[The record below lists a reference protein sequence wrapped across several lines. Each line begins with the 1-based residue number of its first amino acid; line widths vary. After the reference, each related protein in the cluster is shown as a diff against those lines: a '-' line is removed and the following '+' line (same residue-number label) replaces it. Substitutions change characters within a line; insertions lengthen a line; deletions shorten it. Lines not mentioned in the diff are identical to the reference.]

1 MNVSLSDII
10 AEPFYELHK
19 EIKQQK
25 YLEYYLKGGRG
36 STKSS
41 FIAIEIIL
49 GMMRDAQIGVHSN
62 CVAMRKVGLYLKD
75 SVHEQLLWAIDML
88 GATASWD
95 SKTSPQS
102 LTYIPTGQKIIFR
115 GADKPK
121 KIKSIK
127 FSKGYCKYIWY
138 EELEEFSGMNEI
150 RMINQSLMR
159 GGDKFVVFYSY
170 NPPQSVNSWV
180 NIESQMTKRNRKVHH
195 SDYTEVPRDWLGE
208 NFIHEAEYLRDSNLK
223 LYEHE
228 YLGIVTGT
236 GGEVFTNVKLE
247 PIPQKLV
254 DTFTS
259 ENRGLDYGFAV
270 DPLAFNTMHYDR
282 KHKRLYIYREIDK
295 VGLSNRAAVDLIKK
309 ENKRNDYVYAD
320 SAEPKSIHEMNQL
333 GLRVIGVKK
342 GPDSVEYGVKFLQ
355 DLNEIIIDD
364 EQCPE
369 TAREFLNYEYE
380 RDANGNF
387 KAKYPDKD
395 NHHIDSVR
403 YGLNTEIMQHKE
415 LKKEESDPYERKK
428 TAVNVYGTGKQAN
441 KLTKWG

>member
-1 MNVSLSDII
+1 MNIPLSSII
-10 AEPFYELHK
+10 AKPFYELHK
-19 EIKQQK
+19 DIKQEK
-25 YLEYYLKGGRG
+25 YLEYMLSGGRG

-41 FIAIEIIL
+41 FAGIEIIL
-49 GMMRDAQIGVHSN
+49 GMMRDAQNGVHSN

-75 SVHEQLLWAIDML
+75 SVHEQLLWAIDIL
-88 GATASWD
+88 GVSNLWD

-102 LTYIPTGQKIIFR
+102 ITYIPTGQKIIFR

-127 FSKGYCKYIWY
+127 FSKGYCKYIWF
-138 EELEEFSGMNEI
+138 EELEEFTGMNEI

-180 NIESQMTKRNRKVHH
+180 NIESQLTKPNRKVHH
-195 SDYTEVPRDWLGE
+195 SDYTGVPREWLGE
-208 NFIHEAEYLRDSNLK
+208 NFIQEAEYLKQSNLK

-236 GGEVFTNVKLE
+236 GGEVFTNVTLR
-247 PIPQKLV
+247 PIEK
-254 DTFTS
+254 TEIESFTS

-270 DPLAFNTMHYDR
+270 DPLAYNTMHYDR
-282 KHKRLYIYREIDK
+282 KYKKLYVYHEISK
-295 VGLSNRAAVDLIKK
+295 TGLSNRAAVELIKL
-309 ENKRNDYVYAD
+309 ENKRNGYINAD

-333 GLRVIGVKK
+333 GLKVIGVKK

-364 EQCPE
+364 TVCPE
-369 TAREFLNYEYE
+369 TAKEFLNYEYE
-380 RDANGNF
+380 RDANGKF
-387 KAKYPDKD
+387 KALFPDKD
-395 NHHIDSVR
+395 NHHIDAIR
-403 YGLNTEIMQHKE
+403 YGLNIEIMQHKE
-415 LKKEESDPYERKK
+415 LKKEEDKFDKKK
-428 TAVNVYGTGKQAN
+428 TAINAFGTGKQAN